1 MMSLH
6 PKLLHLGSI
15 SKAITWARSCTLIV
29 FILTKTSSFVMAFA
43 TSWHVMMSPREHELN
58 SHSPYID
65 MPMRPPC
72 PTSGAFPLFSLVS
85 EHRSKQLTQT
95 TKSAIPIAG
104 VHDALSAKIF
114 AQHKAPV
121 LFLSGFGVSAALL
134 GIPDAGMTNLVEME
148 MVARRVCST
157 LREGDLPEYE
167 PPPLIVDGDTG
178 YGGSANMLRT
188 ISALTNAGAAAISI
202 EDQVFPKKCTIA
214 AGDKIRIIDREAAT
228 QRVNAAIGARNL
240 YDAKWSRSKSESLT
254 NGPGVWIVAR
264 TDCRLAFGFQ
274 ETIERCLRF
283 ENMGADVVYAENLQ
297 SFDEYQKLRSKLD
310 PKTITMV
317 AQVQEGKDSVKKIDG
332 ENGKPLLTI
341 QEIGDM
347 GFDLALFGVTPLQC
361 VVGSLQKAAGSF
373 LDTGIVGQT
382 TNDRDITLADFESLK
397 KVVGFENL
405 ETFENEFPC

>member
-1 MMSLH
+1 MLASN
-6 PKLLHLGSI
+6 SR
-15 SKAITWARSCTLIV
+15 AITWSQFLVSIV
-29 FILTKTSSFVMAFA
+29 VILTNHLSLVTAFMTSSQ
-43 TSWHVMMSPREHELN
+43 VMMIARRHKLN
-58 SHSPYID
+58 SHSSYTD
-65 MPMRPPC
+65 MPMGPPSA
-72 PTSGAFPLFSLVS
+72 TSGAFSLFSLVS
-85 EHRSKQLTQT
+85 EHRSKQLTQS
-95 TKSAIPIAG
+95 TKSAIPVAG

-114 AQHKAPV
+114 AQHKAPA

-148 MVARRVCST
+148 MVARRVCSA
-157 LREGDLPEYE
+157 LREGDLPEHE

-178 YGGSANMLRT
+178 YGGSANMRRT
-188 ISALTNAGAAAISI
+188 ISALANAGAAAITI

-214 AGDKIRIIDREAAT
+214 AGDKIRILDREAAT

-240 YDAKWSRSKSESLT
+240 YDAKCSRSKSESLT

-283 ENMGADVVYAENLQ
+283 EDMGADVVYAENLQ

-317 AQVQEGKDSVKKIDG
+317 AQVQEGKDNVKKIDR

-373 LDTGIVGQT
+373 FDTGIVGQT
-382 TNDRDITLADFESLK
+382 TNDRDVTLAEFESLK
-397 KVVGFENL
+397 NVVGFENL
-405 ETFENEFPC
+405 EAFESEFPC